1 MDGITGLLDCET
13 ETHSL
18 VDWHIITGEFPPD
31 LGGVSDYTWEVAR
44 GLAQAGHNVFVWVP
58 GTVSSTSLI
67 EEITVH
73 RRANL
78 FSPRGLFHFER
89 ELNACQR
96 PRRILLQYVPQAF
109 GLSGANLPFAAW
121 ILGRRLLH
129 GDAID
134 VMVHEVWI
142 DFDRRSLKRSVMAC
156 MQRAM
161 AMLITLAAQRI
172 FVSIPEWSQ
181 RLDQVGG
188 RRRRIRWLPV
198 PSTVPLVPRQPEPSL
213 LGHLGTYNSL
223 VQSLLTPLLHKL
235 LCSSPGI
242 RILLM
247 GRGSEA
253 YLQELLQSDPAL
265 VGRIECTGSLPPT
278 SLAQQIARCRAV
290 LQPYPDGISSRRTSA
305 MAALQLGVPL
315 ITNIGYHS
323 EPFWVSSSAIQIM
336 DLFSDSVASLIQNLL
351 DDSAACARMSHT
363 GQALYAQ
370 RFALEHTIDALV
382 RL

>member
-1 MDGITGLLDCET
+1 MDGITGFLDCEA

-31 LGGVSDYTWEVAR
+31 LGGVSDYSWEVAR
-44 GLAQAGHNVFVWVP
+44 GLAQAGQNVSVWAP
-58 GTVSSTSLI
+58 GTVSNTSLI

-78 FSPRGLFHFER
+78 FSPRGLFHLER

-109 GLSGANLPFAAW
+109 GLSGANLPFTGW
-121 ILGRRLLH
+121 VLGRRLLH
-129 GDAID
+129 EDAID

-156 MQRAM
+156 MHRAM
-161 AMLITLAAQRI
+161 AVLITLAAQRMY
-172 FVSIPEWSQ
+172 VSIPEWSQ
-181 RLDQVGG
+181 RLYQVGG

-198 PSTVPLVPRQPEPSL
+198 PSTVPLVPRQPEPHL

-223 VQSLLTPLLHKL
+223 VKTLLTPLLHQL
-235 LCSSPGI
+235 LHSSPSI

-247 GRGSEA
+247 GRGSET
-253 YLQELLQSDPAL
+253 YLQELFQADPAL
-265 VGRIECTGSLPPT
+265 AGRIECTGPLPPT
-278 SLAQQIARCRAV
+278 SLAQQIGRCNAV

-305 MAALQLGVPL
+305 MVALRLGVPL
-315 ITNIGYHS
+315 ITNISYHS
-323 EPFWVSSSAIQIM
+323 EPFWASSSAIQTI
-336 DLFSDSVASLIQNLL
+336 DLSSDTVVPVIRNLL
-351 DDSAACARMSHT
+351 EDSAACARMSHA
-363 GQALYAQ
+363 GQSLYAE
-370 RFALEHTIDALV
+370 RFALEHTINTLMQ
-382 RL
+382 L